1 MKIGS
6 FIQNIDGS
14 LIGRVHGLGFTTTAV
29 KAEPQRSQSGKNYF
43 RLIADPSKDVY
54 EIGYAFEKQKDGRTY
69 YSVTIDSP
77 MFPQTVNAALFQDLK
92 QPGMFNL
99 VWNRQ
104 ETQDARPEN
113 GSRSASYRTQTP
125 NLTL

>member
-43 RLIADPSKDVY
+43 RLLPIRPRTFTKSAMHSRNRKTGGLIIPS
-54 EIGYAFEKQKDGRTY
+54 RLT
-69 YSVTIDSP
+69 P
-77 MFPQTVNAALFQDLK
+77 
-92 QPGMFNL
+92 
-99 VWNRQ
+99 RC
-104 ETQDARPEN
+104 
-113 GSRSASYRTQTP
+113 SRRRSTRRCFKT
-125 NLTL
+125 